1 MMTREQRLKE
11 REVKRILH
19 EEELK
24 RLEEDSKKLDQNE
37 ARLSERHLKAEM
49 QRRQQELE
57 KLAEEEDWVFDCS
70 VCGLH
75 GENLVILIQWPL
87 FGALT
92 SDRTTVHIALH
103 ARNAMCGS
111 TANATVSQSQKLIE
125 KTSTSYA
132 RTASSALRK

>member
-24 RLEEDSKKLDQNE
+24 RLEEDSKKLDQSE

-75 GENLVILIQWPL
+75 GENLVIPIQ
-87 FGALT
+87 
-92 SDRTTVHIALH
+92 
-103 ARNAMCGS
+103 
-111 TANATVSQSQKLIE
+111 
-125 KTSTSYA
+125 
-132 RTASSALRK
+132 